1 MPLGNG
7 RLGAMQYGGA
17 WADTIA
23 LNEESLVGG
32 APHDA
37 REQSACFA
45 RRGGYLREAAA
56 ALRGGT
62 NGSGA
67 ERAASKL
74 ACGGVASYEARI
86 YSPRS
91 SALAPLPARRTC
103 ALRSRRRCSRGFGSG
118 SALGCSFRDRA
129 MSRCEAQRR
138 HLKHIPRE
146 APTSRDPLVHR

>member
-32 APHDA
+32 APHDE

-45 RRGGYLREAAA
+45 RKGGYLREAAA

-74 ACGGVASYEARI
+74 ACGGVASYEARTH
-86 YSPRS
+86 SLRS
-91 SALAPLPARRTC
+91 STHAPPGPAHVC
-103 ALRSRRRCSRGFGSG
+103 VAV
-118 SALGCSFRDRA
+118 AA
-129 MSRCEAQRR
+129 
-138 HLKHIPRE
+138 
-146 APTSRDPLVHR
+146 